1 MREHLQILFSK
12 EYKCWMPSLWY
23 LQDDCSLIS
32 TCSWQGNWTF
42 YHRGWRNPWRFVLL
56 IFLFYQSIWRCI
68 GKTGGALPALF
79 LLAVISLG
87 VIFRHHAMSRY
98 TVHHLNLGS
107 LTCIVKTLSPLCKN
121 KGNLILCSRT
131 DNFFLLGFPQ
141 MDKIN
146 GFRKYNDNW
155 SLTWSCDC
163 IV

>member
-1 MREHLQILFSK
+1 MGEHLQILFSK

-23 LQDDCSLIS
+23 LQGDCSLNLYLQLTGKLDFLS
-32 TCSWQGNWTF
+32 QGMEKPLEICAF
-42 YHRGWRNPWRFVLL
+42 DFFVLPE
-56 IFLFYQSIWRCI
+56 YQRCI
-68 GKTGGALPALF
+68 GRTGGALPALF

-98 TVHHLNLGS
+98 TVDHLNLGS

-121 KGNLILCSRT
+121 KENLILCSRT

-155 SLTWSCDC
+155 SST
-163 IV
+163 